1 MKPTGYDVVVAYAQ
15 SIQDGQKIA
24 CREKI
29 QECERFFRDLEN
41 PAYEFDCK
49 DPEFV
54 IRFIETCV
62 SHKEGE
68 SLTGEP
74 LLGKPLLLEPW
85 EKFIVY
91 NLLGFRLKGT
101 KERRFKEAFLFIARK
116 NGKTPFAAA
125 LALALAFMCLWRVFP
140 HRTASQR
147 GYVMQKNE
155 NGSIG
160 VSIRAIEGL
169 IRTCI
174 DKHEAIAKA
183 DITVEECRDGIA
195 IGLHIIQAA
204 GVNIPLSVGALQ
216 KQIKQYVTACTG
228 VDVYKIRVMVEND
241 ASIPVASTYEV
252 QDVTPLPSAEE
263 TAEKPMVTP
272 PAQPVAIPATE
283 PEQKPKVPDTFISPE
298 DDEDDE
304 RPLHQRLFGTPEQ
317 PAFVPAPPEV
327 TEAPEADEVEA
338 AEDAPEETE
347 ASAEEAAAAEE
358 SAGETVDAAD
368 DGEKSAE

>member
-1 MKPTGYDVVVAYAQ
+1 MTKIVHEFCGIC
-15 SIQDGQKIA
+15 IQRRDIAGCFSGVWGGIA
-24 CREKI
+24 C
-29 QECERFFRDLEN
+29 
-41 PAYEFDCK
+41 
-49 DPEFV
+49 
-54 IRFIETCV
+54 
-62 SHKEGE
+62 
-68 SLTGEP
+68 
-74 LLGKPLLLEPW
+74 
-85 EKFIVY
+85 
-91 NLLGFRLKGT
+91 
-101 KERRFKEAFLFIARK
+101 IAV
-116 NGKTPFAAA
+116 AV
-125 LALALAFMCLWRVFP
+125 LALVLALMCLWRVFP

-263 TAEKPMVTP
+263 TA
-272 PAQPVAIPATE
+272 
-283 PEQKPKVPDTFISPE
+283 
-298 DDEDDE
+298 
-304 RPLHQRLFGTPEQ
+304 
-317 PAFVPAPPEV
+317 
-327 TEAPEADEVEA
+327 
-338 AEDAPEETE
+338 
-347 ASAEEAAAAEE
+347 
-358 SAGETVDAAD
+358 
-368 DGEKSAE
+368 

>member
-1 MKPTGYDVVVAYAQ
+1 M
-15 SIQDGQKIA
+15 
-24 CREKI
+24 
-29 QECERFFRDLEN
+29 
-41 PAYEFDCK
+41 
-49 DPEFV
+49 
-54 IRFIETCV
+54 
-62 SHKEGE
+62 
-68 SLTGEP
+68 
-74 LLGKPLLLEPW
+74 
-85 EKFIVY
+85 
-91 NLLGFRLKGT
+91 
-101 KERRFKEAFLFIARK
+101 
-116 NGKTPFAAA
+116 
-125 LALALAFMCLWRVFP
+125 
-140 HRTASQR
+140 
-147 GYVMQKNE
+147 
-155 NGSIG
+155 
-160 VSIRAIEGL
+160 
-169 IRTCI
+169 
-174 DKHEAIAKA
+174 
-183 DITVEECRDGIA
+183 
-195 IGLHIIQAA
+195 
-204 GVNIPLSVGALQ
+204 
-216 KQIKQYVTACTG
+216 TACTG

-263 TAEKPMVTP
+263 TAEQPMVTP

>member
-1 MKPTGYDVVVAYAQ
+1 MKRRVSDIAVMILSFLVLLALSAETALVGVEAVRGEQWQLIRLTAWLQGSGVW
-15 SIQDGQKIA
+15 GGIA
-24 CREKI
+24 C
-29 QECERFFRDLEN
+29 
-41 PAYEFDCK
+41 
-49 DPEFV
+49 
-54 IRFIETCV
+54 
-62 SHKEGE
+62 
-68 SLTGEP
+68 
-74 LLGKPLLLEPW
+74 
-85 EKFIVY
+85 
-91 NLLGFRLKGT
+91 
-101 KERRFKEAFLFIARK
+101 IAV
-116 NGKTPFAAA
+116 AV
-125 LALALAFMCLWRVFP
+125 LALVLALMCLWRVFP

-263 TAEKPMVTP
+263 TAEQPMVTRHSP
-272 PAQPVAIPATE
+272 SRFPRPSRSRSRKCRTRSFPLRMTRTTNVRC
-283 PEQKPKVPDTFISPE
+283 ISACSARRSSP
-298 DDEDDE
+298 
-304 RPLHQRLFGTPEQ
+304 RLCPRRR
-317 PAFVPAPPEV
+317 
-327 TEAPEADEVEA
+327 
-338 AEDAPEETE
+338 
-347 ASAEEAAAAEE
+347 
-358 SAGETVDAAD
+358 
-368 DGEKSAE
+368 K

>member
-1 MKPTGYDVVVAYAQ
+1 MKRRVSDIAVMILSFLVLLALSAETALVGVEAVRGEQWQLIRLTAWLQGSGVW
-15 SIQDGQKIA
+15 GGIA
-24 CREKI
+24 C
-29 QECERFFRDLEN
+29 
-41 PAYEFDCK
+41 
-49 DPEFV
+49 
-54 IRFIETCV
+54 
-62 SHKEGE
+62 
-68 SLTGEP
+68 
-74 LLGKPLLLEPW
+74 
-85 EKFIVY
+85 
-91 NLLGFRLKGT
+91 
-101 KERRFKEAFLFIARK
+101 IAV
-116 NGKTPFAAA
+116 AV
-125 LALALAFMCLWRVFP
+125 LALVLALMCLWRVFP

-252 QDVTPLPSAEE
+252 QDVTPLRRRRKRQNSRWSRPRHSLLRFPRPSRSRSRKCR
-263 TAEKPMVTP
+263 TRSFPRRMTRTTNVRC
-272 PAQPVAIPATE
+272 
-283 PEQKPKVPDTFISPE
+283 ISACSARRSSP
-298 DDEDDE
+298 
-304 RPLHQRLFGTPEQ
+304 RLCPRRRR
-317 PAFVPAPPEV
+317 
-327 TEAPEADEVEA
+327 
-338 AEDAPEETE
+338 
-347 ASAEEAAAAEE
+347 
-358 SAGETVDAAD
+358 
-368 DGEKSAE
+368 